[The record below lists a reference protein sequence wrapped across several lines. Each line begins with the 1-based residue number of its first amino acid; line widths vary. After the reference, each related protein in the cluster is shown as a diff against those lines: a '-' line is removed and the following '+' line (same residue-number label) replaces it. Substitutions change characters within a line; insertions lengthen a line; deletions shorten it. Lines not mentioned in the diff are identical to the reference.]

1 MTAEFYMS
9 DCILICIRYCLKFLL
24 KFLLLNNDG
33 RSVRYIAQHLNI
45 ARSTVQDTLSRFRK
59 THKFSRRPGSGRR
72 RSTNARDDRFLHL
85 SVLRDRGLPAN
96 ILAGRLAAARG
107 VTISEQTVRRR
118 LREGGL
124 SSRSPATGPRLT
136 AAHRRARLE
145 FALQYVDW
153 GVNEWRS
160 LLFTDES
167 RFSPRS
173 PDGRENVW
181 RRPGQRYSQ
190 CCMSPRTGFNGGSI
204 MVWGGIS
211 LDACT
216 DLVFVE
222 NGAMTTQKYILECLE
237 PHVVPYAPFIG
248 ENFLLM
254 DDNARPHR
262 ARIVDQYLEQV
273 SVQRFPW
280 PACSPDLNPIELVS
294 DFLSRRV
301 RRRQPDQRT

>member
-1 MTAEFYMS
+1 M
-9 DCILICIRYCLKFLL
+9 LL
-24 KFLLLNNDG
+24 EISAQIVALNNDG
-33 RSVRYIAQHLNI
+33 RSMRYIAQHLNI
-45 ARSTVQDTLSRFRK
+45 ARSTVQDTLSRFRE
-59 THKFSRRPGSGRR
+59 TNEFTRRPGSGRR
-72 RSTNARDDRFLHL
+72 RSTNARNDRFLHL

-118 LREGGL
+118 LRVGGL

-136 AAHRRARLE
+136 AAHLRARLE

-173 PDGRENVW
+173 PGSREKVW
-181 RRPGQRYSQ
+181 RRPGERYSQ
-190 CCMSPRTGFNGGSI
+190 CCISPRTGFNGGSI

-211 LDACT
+211 LDARS
-216 DLVFVE
+216 DLVE
-222 NGAMTTQKYILECLE
+222 NGAMTAHRYILECLE
-237 PHVVPYAPFIG
+237 PHVGPYAPFIG

-273 SVQRFPW
+273 GVQRLPW
-280 PACSPDLNPIELVS
+280 PACSPDLNPIEHVW

-301 RRRQPDQRT
+301 KRRQPRPETLNDLRVELEEE

>member
-1 MTAEFYMS
+1 MS
-9 DCILICIRYCLKFLL
+9 AQIVA
-24 KFLLLNNDG
+24 LNNDG
-33 RSVRYIAQHLNI
+33 RNVRYIAQHLNI
-45 ARSTVQDTLSRFRK
+45 AQSTVQDTLSRFLE
-59 THKFSRRPGSGRR
+59 TNEFTRRPGSGRR

-85 SVLRDRGLPAN
+85 SVPRDRGLPAN

-124 SSRSPATGPRLT
+124 SSKSPAAGPRLT

-153 GVNEWRS
+153 DVNEWRV
-160 LLFTDES
+160 TDES

-173 PDGRENVW
+173 PDGREKVW
-181 RRPGQRYSQ
+181 RRPEERYSQ
-190 CCMSPRTGFNGGSI
+190 CCISPRTGFNGGSI

-211 LDACT
+211 LDART

-222 NGAMTTQKYILECLE
+222 NGAMTAHRYILECLE
-237 PHVVPYAPFIG
+237 PHVVVPYAPFIG

-273 SVQRFPW
+273 GVQRLPW
-280 PACSPDLNPIELVS
+280 PACTPDLNLIEHVW
-294 DFLSRRV
+294 DFFFRRV
-301 RRRQPDQRT
+301 RRRQPRPETLNDLRVALEEEWHK